1 MEIRDERGREC
12 GTEVGINDCG
22 GGHYQIKYTPKDQG
36 RWKASVKV
44 NREHVDKSPYTVA
57 VKPFPFHRVS
67 SSEGSKDQGSAL
79 AMFNRPFGLAV
90 NAGYVT
96 VTGNSIIL

>member
-1 MEIRDERGREC
+1 MEIRDEQGREC
-12 GTEVGINDCG
+12 ATEVGINDCR

-44 NREHVDKSPYTVA
+44 NREHVDKSPFTVA

-67 SSEGSKDQGSAL
+67 SFRGFKGP
-79 AMFNRPFGLAV
+79 RGGFGNV
-90 NAGYVT
+90 
-96 VTGNSIIL
+96 